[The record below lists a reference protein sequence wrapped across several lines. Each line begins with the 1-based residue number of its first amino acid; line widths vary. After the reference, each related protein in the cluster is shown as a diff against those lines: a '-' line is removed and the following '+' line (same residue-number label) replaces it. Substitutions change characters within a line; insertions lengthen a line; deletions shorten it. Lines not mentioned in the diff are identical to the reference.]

1 MSLRDKAF
9 SKFKKTKL
17 LAHLRNLT
25 TNAINSE
32 KKHIYNTACV
42 DNCKQN
48 SKNMWRK
55 LKEINDCN
63 KSIN

>member
-1 MSLRDKAF
+1 MSLRDQAF

-17 LAHLRNLT
+17 LAHWEYYKSLRNLT

-32 KKHIYNTACV
+32 KKHIYN
-42 DNCKQN
+42 
-48 SKNMWRK
+48 MRRK